1 MPVNITLADTR
12 LIDEC
17 SRLLLANLAGSDR
30 IRSSYFQK
38 YGTFMAH
45 QHQSTIQATDLPED
59 VLLENL
65 LTSLAKA
72 LKAITFYPADHPQRE
87 ECIAMAFNLAKPLIS
102 SQELVLLW
110 SKDACTIADKP
121 DINSR
126 SATAK
131 TLAREMLKRKLQR
144 LIILPRL
151 SQSDLKAFL
160 TITTFDPAAIYAGG
174 GIEAEMSRAGIKTI
188 GANEVDLTLLRGL
201 QQEEESEVLEDAT
214 ADQSDQEEPEDDTVE
229 EVEPEDLPNIQF
241 SVLGMDILIGMLK
254 AEKNDL
260 KFQELARE
268 VIASAEE
275 LKRQEAFETLLP
287 ALGDLLAVYAAEARP
302 ITQKEFIRYAIEQIA
317 GGSMT
322 TFLLDKIEERS
333 TENASFLDRLC
344 STVGQTLAYPLIQRL
359 CVAESLHARKT
370 IAIALTSSG
379 EAAIPAIIPMLKD
392 ERWYVVR
399 NMVTILGEIGSAE
412 TIGALQQTARHPEPK
427 VRKEVIKSFLKIN
440 TPAIENSLI
449 SLIADEN
456 EDVVRQA
463 IFSLGAIRSK
473 TATRP
478 LLDIVM
484 TSDVFLKD
492 LPLKK
497 LALVALGKIGDRQAT
512 AALMDLIGIRG
523 WLAPGRWQELK
534 IAVAKTLGH
543 LGDET
548 ALPLLKR
555 MARRNTP
562 LGVACSDAADNLERL
577 AK

>member
-1 MPVNITLADTR
+1 
-12 LIDEC
+12 
-17 SRLLLANLAGSDR
+17 
-30 IRSSYFQK
+30 
-38 YGTFMAH
+38 MAQ
-45 QHQSTIQATDLPED
+45 QHQSTFQVTDLTED
-59 VLLENL
+59 ILLENL
-65 LTSLAKA
+65 LNSLAKA
-72 LKAITFYPADHPQRE
+72 LKAITFYPSDHPQRE
-87 ECIAMAFNLAKPLIS
+87 ECITMVFKQAEPLIIN
-102 SQELVLLW
+102 QELVLLW
-110 SKDACTIADKP
+110 SKDACTLADKP
-121 DINSR
+121 EINNR

-160 TITTFDPAAIYAGG
+160 TIMTLDPAAIYEGG
-174 GIEAEMSRAGIKTI
+174 GIEAEMSRAGITTI
-188 GANEVDLTLLRGL
+188 GANEVDLTLLKGL
-201 QQEEESEVLEDAT
+201 QQEEESEVPEDAS
-214 ADQSDQEEPEDDTVE
+214 ADQADQEEPEDEQAE
-229 EVEPEDLPNIQF
+229 EEEPEELPDIQF

-260 KFQELARE
+260 KFQQLARE

-287 ALGDLLAVYAAEARP
+287 ALDDLLAVHAAESRP
-302 ITQKEFIRYAIEQIA
+302 ATQKEFIRYAIEQIA
-317 GGSMT
+317 GGPMT

-333 TENASFLDRLC
+333 AENENFLDRLC
-344 STVGQTLAYPLIQRL
+344 STIGQTLAYPLIQRL

-412 TIGALQQTARHPEPK
+412 TVNALQLTAKHPEPK

-440 TPAIENSLI
+440 TQAIENTLI
-449 SLIADEN
+449 SLIDDED

-473 TATRP
+473 AAVRP
-478 LLDIVM
+478 LLDIV
-484 TSDVFLKD
+484 TASDIFLKE

-497 LALVALGKIGDRQAT
+497 QALAAIGRIGDKQAT
-512 AALMDLIGIRG
+512 TVLMDLIGIMG

-534 IAVAKTLGH
+534 IAIAKTLGH

-548 ALPLLKR
+548 AIPLLKKIG
-555 MARRNTP
+555 RRSTP